1 MFWVMKKIA
10 IQIFLFVF
18 LYSCGNDRNPNL
30 DSTNLKNDIIDST
43 LSINKKTILDTTTII
58 DSTETNKEI
67 VVEEKESKNILEI
80 EEKESDYQIKSI
92 SQLWKQYKFA
102 KEKATKFTSSN
113 NLDSIITYLS
123 MASDA
128 AYELSREDIATWQL
142 NNIGYYSINE
152 FKRRTDYEK
161 RMQKL
166 ATFTDLKKKVFFATE
181 TKSVF
186 RKNFDILN
194 RAQKYLQKAQILDS
208 ELEKSERTEIID
220 SNIQFIDWIEEYI
233 SNGTR
238 ENKENEIE

>member
-30 DSTNLKNDIIDST
+30 DTTGLKNDIIDST
-43 LSINKKTILDTTTII
+43 LSINKDTILDTTII
-58 DSTETNKEI
+58 ESKETNKEI
-67 VVEEKESKNILEI
+67 IVVEKESKNILEI
-80 EEKESDYQIKSI
+80 EEKKSDYKIKSI
-92 SQLWKQYKFA
+92 SELWKQYKFA
-102 KEKATKFTSSN
+102 KEKATKFSSSN
-113 NLDSIITYLS
+113 NLDSIIIYLS
-123 MASDA
+123 IASDA

-186 RKNFDILN
+186 RKNFEILI

-208 ELEKSERTEIID
+208 ELEKSERTDIIN
-220 SNIQFIDWIEEYI
+220 SNLQFIEWIEEYI
-233 SNGTR
+233 SNGKR
-238 ENKENEIE
+238 VNEENEIE